1 MQAGAPY
8 VPPDCQTYPGGQK
21 RVLIKKTALKES
33 SPRIFLNKYH
43 SLPLYLS

>member
-21 RVLIKKTALKES
+21 RVLIKKNRPKK
-33 SPRIFLNKYH
+33 N
-43 SLPLYLS
+43 PLRVFF

>member
-21 RVLIKKTALKES
+21 ES

>member
-21 RVLIKKTALKES
+21 RVLIKKTALK
-33 SPRIFLNKYH
+33 RILSAHFLNKYH

>member
-8 VPPDCQTYPGGQK
+8 VPPDCQTYPGGQT
-21 RVLIKKTALKES
+21 RVLIKKTALK
-33 SPRIFLNKYH
+33 RILSAYFLNKNH

>member
-21 RVLIKKTALKES
+21 RVLIKKTALK
-33 SPRIFLNKYH
+33 RILSAYLLIKYDSVPLFL
-43 SLPLYLS
+43 S

>member
-21 RVLIKKTALKES
+21 RVLIKNRPKKNPLRVFFEQ
-33 SPRIFLNKYH
+33 NH